1 MTDPA
6 APHATADVSNETGV
20 MSSGPELGRRAG
32 DRLANHRVGSHTRR
46 RLGLFASAGILAAA
60 ALTFFGLFW
69 VIDLAIQQH
78 ESAFSPAGF
87 GVFFHFDIETLQ
99 NTLGSLAQIIVA
111 VLGIAITVVSIVVQL
126 AATRYSSHIANL
138 FFRDRTNLAIMGFF
152 VVACIDV
159 VWVSLGVHTD
169 FMPLASVVASLV
181 VLTGSLLMLIPYFA
195 YVFDFLDPARVIAQI
210 GQSTLD
216 AAIKRRPSQG
226 KSVTARHDVAA
237 TSLERLADVAVNSVA
252 QKDKVIASQA
262 VATLRDVLVSY
273 LREKPRLPN
282 KWFKVG
288 ERLRQDADF
297 AVMAPESIL
306 QIEEDQTWF
315 EWKGL
320 RQLRLVFAESLKSL
334 PEVAHGVAVATRRIG
349 EAAVAIND
357 RKAIAAAIK
366 FFNTYLRTALNASD
380 VRSAYNV
387 LNEYRHMTEEI
398 MHSGMDGLTLQIAQH
413 FKYYGQIAH
422 AMGLGFV
429 TETAAYDLSVLCEKA
444 FAQKALC
451 HADLLQVFLEVDKEA
466 ETLAEE
472 KALRGVRKAQV
483 RLATYYMV
491 NNEEALART
500 IFEDMRAETPLRLT
514 SIRAE
519 LEAVDAKDFWEVTDR
534 GINFDYLDPRRK
546 AQLDAFFAWFGD
558 LPRKVTRLTPAPG
571 EPNPPIL

>member
-1 MTDPA
+1 MSSRTKTPE
-6 APHATADVSNETGV
+6 SNEP
-20 MSSGPELGRRAG
+20 GPTPRFTVHTRPVEGGRRAA
-32 DRLANHRVGSHTRR
+32 DRLATQDRLGAHARR
-46 RLGLFASAGILAAA
+46 RFGLFSSAALLAAA
-60 ALTFFGLFW
+60 ALVFFGVFW
-69 VIDLAIQQH
+69 IADLWIQNRAD
-78 ESAFSPAGF
+78 AFSTG
-87 GVFFHFDIETLQ
+87 GISSFFHFDIETLQ

-152 VVACIDV
+152 VVACIDT

-169 FMPLASVVASLV
+169 FMPLASVVASLA
-181 VLTGSLLMLIPYFA
+181 VLTGSLLLLIPYFA

-226 KSVTARHDVAA
+226 KSTPERHDVAA

-273 LREKPRLPN
+273 LREKQRLPA

-288 ERLRQDADF
+288 ERLQQDADF
-297 AVMAPESIL
+297 AVMAPESCA
-306 QIEEDQTWF
+306 QIEEDRTWF

-349 EAAVAIND
+349 EAAVAIDD
-357 RKAIAAAIK
+357 RKAISASVK
-366 FFNTYLRTALNASD
+366 FFNTYLRTALNAND

-387 LNEYRHMTEEI
+387 LNEYRHLTEAVME
-398 MHSGMDGLTLQIAQH
+398 HGLNDMTLQIAHH

-429 TETAAYDLSVLCEKA
+429 TETAAYDLSVLCEQA
-444 FAQKALC
+444 FAQKAGC
-451 HADLLQVFLEVDKEA
+451 HDELLQVFLEVDKEA

-472 KALRGVRKAQV
+472 KALRGVRKAQA
-483 RLATYYMV
+483 RLATYYLV
-491 NNEEALART
+491 QGEQSLAKK
-500 IFEDMRAETPLRLT
+500 IFEDMRTETPLRLT

-534 GINFDYLDPRRK
+534 GINFDYLEPRRK
-546 AQLDAFFAWFGD
+546 AELATFFGWFRA
-558 LPRKVTRLTPAPG
+558 LPQRPSRVPVAG
-571 EPNPPIL
+571 

>member
-1 MTDPA
+1 
-6 APHATADVSNETGV
+6 
-20 MSSGPELGRRAG
+20 MSSHTKPHEPNEPGLTPRLTAHTRPVEGGRRAA
-32 DRLANHRVGSHTRR
+32 DRLATQDRLGAHARR
-46 RLGLFASAGILAAA
+46 RFGLLSSAALLAAA
-60 ALTFFGLFW
+60 AIVFFGVFW
-69 VIDLAIQQH
+69 IADLVIQNRTD
-78 ESAFSPAGF
+78 AFTTGGI

-152 VVACIDV
+152 VVACIDT

-169 FMPLASVVASLV
+169 FMPLASVVASLA
-181 VLTGSLLMLIPYFA
+181 VLTGSLLLLIPYFA

-226 KSVTARHDVAA
+226 KSTPERHDVAA

-273 LREKPRLPN
+273 LREKPRLPA

-288 ERLRQDADF
+288 ERLQQDADF
-297 AVMAPESIL
+297 AVMAPESCA
-306 QIEEDQTWF
+306 QIEEDRTWF

-349 EAAVAIND
+349 EAAVATDD
-357 RKAIAAAIK
+357 RKAISASVK
-366 FFNTYLRTALNASD
+366 FFNTYLRTSLNAND

-387 LNEYRHMTEEI
+387 LNEYRHLTEAVME
-398 MHSGMDGLTLQIAQH
+398 HGLNDMTLQIAHH

-429 TETAAYDLSVLCEKA
+429 TETAAYDLSVLCELA
-444 FAQKALC
+444 FTQKAGC
-451 HADLLQVFLEVDKEA
+451 HDQLLQVFLEVDKEA

-483 RLATYYMV
+483 RLATYYLV
-491 NNEEALART
+491 QGEQALAKK
-500 IFEDMRAETPLRLT
+500 IFEDMRSETPLRLT

-534 GINFDYLDPRRK
+534 GINFDYLEPGRK
-546 AQLDAFFAWFGD
+546 AELATFFGWFGD
-558 LPRKVTRLTPAPG
+558 LPRRASRVPG
-571 EPNPPIL
+571 VG